1 VPTLLAS
8 VAALLVGPALWRLV
22 GDLPGL
28 RRALDWIV
36 IGSVTA
42 LVVLAILPDAVEAGS
57 LVVIVVAALGLL
69 LPSTIEYFLH
79 RSDRH
84 RIENWAHMLTLSL
97 SLAGLAMHA
106 TVEGAV
112 IGRASDGT
120 TASALIPLAVVIHR
134 VPVGLTVWW
143 LLRPLGRY
151 LALAVL
157 AGIVTGTVAGYVVG
171 SPIVN
176 AMSGGQ
182 VVAFQAFV
190 AGMLLHVVFF
200 RQHAQP
206 HEPHSPPVT

>member
-1 VPTLLAS
+1 MLTLLTS
-8 VAALLVGPALWRLV
+8 IAALLAGPALWRLIS
-22 GDLPGL
+22 DLPGL
-28 RRALDWIV
+28 RRVLDWLV

-42 LVVLAILPDAVEAGS
+42 LVVLAILPDAMEARSPG
-57 LVVIVVAALGLL
+57 VVVVAALGLL

-97 SLAGLAMHA
+97 SLVGLAIHA
-106 TVEGAV
+106 TVEGAA

-120 TASALIPLAVVIHR
+120 AASTLIPVAVVIHR

-143 LLRPLGRY
+143 LLRPLGR
-151 LALAVL
+151 LVALAVL
-157 AGIVTGTVAGYVVG
+157 AGIVAGTVAGYVVG
-171 SPIVN
+171 TPVVD

-182 VVAFQAFV
+182 AVVFQAFV

-200 RQHAQP
+200 RQHA
-206 HEPHSPPVT
+206 EPHRHESQPAV

>member
-1 VPTLLAS
+1 MLTLLAS
-8 VAALLVGPALWRLV
+8 IAALLAGPILWHMV
-22 GDLPGL
+22 GDVPGL
-28 RRALDWIV
+28 RRALDWLV

-57 LVVIVVAALGLL
+57 PAVIIVAALGLL

-97 SLAGLAMHA
+97 SLAGLAIHA

-112 IGRASDGT
+112 LGRASDGT
-120 TASALIPLAVVIHR
+120 AASALIPLAVVIHR

-143 LLRPLGRY
+143 LLRPLGRFV
-151 LALAVL
+151 ALAAL
-157 AGIVTGTVAGYVVG
+157 AGVVTGTVAGYMVG
-171 SPIVN
+171 SPVVN
-176 AMSGGQ
+176 AMSGSQ
-182 VVAFQAFV
+182 IVVFQAFV

-200 RQHAQP
+200 RQHAEP
-206 HEPHSPPVT
+206 HEPQSRPAA

>member
-1 VPTLLAS
+1 M
-8 VAALLVGPALWRLV
+8 V
-22 GDLPGL
+22 GDVPGL
-28 RRALDWIV
+28 RRALDWLV

-42 LVVLAILPDAVEAGS
+42 LVVLAILPDAVKAGS
-57 LVVIVVAALGLL
+57 PAVIVVAAFGLL

-97 SLAGLAMHA
+97 SLAGLAIHA

-120 TASALIPLAVVIHR
+120 AASALIPLAIVIHR

-143 LLRPLGRY
+143 LLRPLGRFV
-151 LALAVL
+151 ALAVL
-157 AGIVTGTVAGYVVG
+157 AGVVIGTVAGYMVG

-176 AMSGGQ
+176 TMSGGQ
-182 VVAFQAFV
+182 IVVFQAFV

-200 RQHAQP
+200 RQHTEP
-206 HEPHSPPVT
+206 HEPPSRPTA